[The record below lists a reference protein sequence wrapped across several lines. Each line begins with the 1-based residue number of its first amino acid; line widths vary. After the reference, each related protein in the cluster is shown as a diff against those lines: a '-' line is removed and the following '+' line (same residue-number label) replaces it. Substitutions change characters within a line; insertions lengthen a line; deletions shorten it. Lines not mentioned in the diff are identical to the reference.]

1 MSTYIAK
8 CKSDH
13 AILGSLEDVRGG
25 WLQCPCGRAAAT
37 VAKRIEVVVND
48 RKCGGVCQGA
58 TGPAC
63 SCSCGGE
70 NHGVSAVFTGPRG

>member
-1 MSTYIAK
+1 MAGYIAK
-8 CKSDH
+8 CGKGH
-13 AILGSLEDVRGG
+13 AVTGTREDVKGG
-25 WLQCPCGRAAAT
+25 WLHCGCGSVG
-37 VAKRIEVVVND
+37 VAKLVKVVLND

-70 NHGVSAVFTGPRG
+70 NHGAGKVF

>member
-1 MSTYIAK
+1 MFCYIAK
-8 CKSDH
+8 CKNGH
-13 AILGSLEDVRGG
+13 AVLGTGQDVRDGGG

-37 VAKRIEVVVND
+37 VAKEIKVVVND
-48 RKCGGVCQGA
+48 RPCSGVCQGA

-70 NHGVSAVFTGPRG
+70 NHGTGAVFA